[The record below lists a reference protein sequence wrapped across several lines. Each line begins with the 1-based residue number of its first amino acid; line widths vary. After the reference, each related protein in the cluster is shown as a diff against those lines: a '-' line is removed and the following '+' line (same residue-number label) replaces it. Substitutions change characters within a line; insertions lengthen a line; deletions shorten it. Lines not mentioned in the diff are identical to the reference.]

1 MSPPR
6 RSSARRRW
14 RPFRYLLL
22 ALLVLVAATS
32 LALALGLG
40 LGYVDRLRPP
50 LMAAMSA
57 ALGREV
63 TSERLHLRLAGLT
76 PRLTL
81 EQAVL
86 HGRVDP
92 AGPPPVH
99 PTTPTPVVALAPT
112 PPFDPAAAPP
122 ADPAPAPTVDPAV
135 MIPGEPAAVF
145 PAESVAP
152 TRVDPATSTPV
163 EPAVGTR
170 VPRLHLDL
178 DLPASLIAGE
188 PRLKALVLEGLR
200 LRLERDTT
208 GQLAIAGLPL
218 GGEGDVGPALRHF
231 LDQGRF
237 VVTAGEVAWL
247 ERSAGATRQLL
258 TGVELSLDNQ
268 GTGHRLELQAAL
280 AGEPQGGTLRL
291 SAKLRGPSDQPSAW
305 SGPVEFF
312 LQSNDLEW
320 LGLTGLPPAFQV
332 AGAGFD
338 LSGQL
343 EIAAA
348 QVLALQGR
356 LDVQGFSVAG
366 QDSAHG
372 PLGLEAGRLEL
383 QVAADSRAGQLQV
396 TAKDLTLRL
405 PAVFGDRPP
414 IRVEQLA
421 GPLDWAID
429 AVKGLSLGT
438 NGMSATNPDLGIH
451 LTFSAR
457 VPWKTPGGDRP
468 MVRDLAPAEA
478 ELDLSGEILNA
489 SAARIRDYLPDP
501 QLRPQA
507 RAWLDRAFP
516 GGRVPW
522 GLIRFQGRLA
532 DFPFRQA
539 PGDFQILLRVEDMAL
554 DFDPDWPRLEGLEGI
569 VHFYNQGLSIATL
582 GGRIHE
588 VPLLEVQASLPDLAE
603 TRFLGVRGTAQ
614 GPFAAA
620 LAFLGASPL
629 RTVLGALP
637 NLLGAE
643 GVARVDLDMDLPLE
657 PDVYP
662 DDHLRLAGALSWPGA
677 ETGAEAG
684 AEAGAETSAGIG
696 AGPEASPG
704 LAGAGG
710 DGPPAARLTLAGT
723 RLALDDLAGA
733 VSFNAEGVTRSR
745 VLGRFL
751 GRPLTL
757 DLERI
762 RDPIGESTGEPIG
775 ETKGEI
781 IGESSRDPLREP
793 IQDGASSE
801 GLTGL
806 RIAGRSAVSELSGY
820 LPAEF
825 LRHLEGEV
833 PWELAVRIPDPP
845 PEAEASTLAADFL
858 LTSSLRGLAVKLPA
872 PLGKAR
878 EAARPLRL
886 AWGVAP
892 GKDLRV
898 RGHYDD
904 LALDLLFAA
913 DARGGREF
921 RRGSL
926 TAGQERTE
934 LPPRAGL
941 RIDGR
946 LDRLDAAG
954 WVDWAAG
961 LPARATTGSP
971 PLTVAGLRI
980 DHLQWGELGLREA
993 VLDLERGARAWEVQ
1007 IESRELAGQL
1017 EIPRQSRP
1025 QSRPEHRPEP
1035 RSESRPDSRSQSR
1048 PASPAEPRAQPRA
1061 QSRAEPLRADI
1072 ARLDLQPFLA
1082 ASPPAAGAKPSR
1094 DRPDRGPAD
1103 PRRAWGLDLVV
1114 ERLRWL
1120 DTELGRLSLL
1130 AEPQAAGLRIAEV
1143 RLIQPG
1149 RLDLQGQGEWVREEG
1164 ETAGARM
1171 TLDLAARTGDLGDLL
1186 RHLGYVSPLAEAPA
1200 EVEARLDWP
1209 GGPGDLSPA
1218 TLQGEIDLAIGKG
1231 SLLDVD
1237 PGMGRV
1243 LGVLNLGALGRR
1255 LALDFTDL
1263 YDRGFVFQDI
1273 KGKLGLRDGKVELV
1287 EPLLIEGTAADVRI
1301 EGRANLL
1308 DQSLDQVATVTPSLG
1323 GGVALASAIAAGP
1336 LVGAA
1341 VLLADQASG
1350 GALDVLGR
1358 HAYDIR
1364 GPWANPEIV
1373 SRDGRAPDDRGASS
1387 GLASPAAT
1395 PPAQEGDGGS
1405 TTTAGS
1411 TFRSRSD
1418 SNSRSNSNT
1427 NTKFSSSSSPS
1438 PSSNS
1443 NSNSESTSTPPI
1455 SPLKGNAFL
1464 DQP

>member
-1 MSPPR
+1 MSPHR
-6 RSSARRRW
+6 RSSARRPW
-14 RPFRYLLL
+14 RLFRYLLL
-22 ALLVLVAATS
+22 ALLVLVAAAS
-32 LALALGLG
+32 LALGLG
-40 LGYVDRLRPP
+40 YTDGLRPH
-50 LMAAMSA
+50 LMAALSA

-63 TSERLHLRLAGLT
+63 TGERLHLGLAGLT

-81 EQAVL
+81 EQVVL

-92 AGPPPVH
+92 AGPPPVDLVA
-99 PTTPTPVVALAPT
+99 PTPVVALAPT
-112 PPFDPAAAPP
+112 PPYDPAAVPP
-122 ADPAPAPTVDPAV
+122 ADPAQAPTVDPAV
-135 MIPGEPAAVF
+135 
-145 PAESVAP
+145 
-152 TRVDPATSTPV
+152 R
-163 EPAVGTR
+163 TR

-200 LRLERDTT
+200 LRLERDAT
-208 GQLAIAGLPL
+208 GQLTIAGLPL
-218 GGEGDVGPALRHF
+218 SGEGDVGSALRDF
-231 LDQGRF
+231 LDQGQF

-247 ERSAGATRQLL
+247 ERSAGTTRHLL

-280 AGEPQGGTLRL
+280 ASEPQGGTLLL
-291 SAKLRGPSDQPSAW
+291 SADLRGPSDQPSAW
-305 SGPVEFF
+305 SGSVEFF
-312 LQSNDLEW
+312 LQSNDLDW
-320 LGLTGLPPAFQV
+320 LGRTGLPPAFQV

-338 LSGQL
+338 LRGQL

-356 LDVQGFSVAG
+356 LDVQALSVAG
-366 QDSAHG
+366 QLPAQGH
-372 PLGLEAGRLEL
+372 LGLEVGRLEL
-383 QVAADSRAGQLQV
+383 QVTADSRAGQLQV

-421 GPLDWAID
+421 GPLDWALD
-429 AVKGLSLGT
+429 AVTGLSLGT
-438 NGMSATNPDLGIH
+438 NGLSATNPDLGVS
-451 LTFSAR
+451 LTFSSR
-457 VPWKTPGGDRP
+457 VPWKTPGGERS
-468 MVRDLAPAEA
+468 VLSDLAPAEA

-489 SAARIRDYLPDP
+489 SAAQIRDYLPDP

-539 PGDFQILLRVEDMAL
+539 PGDFQVLLRVEDMAL

-569 VHFYNQGLSIATL
+569 VHFHNQGLAIATL

-588 VPLLEVQASLPDLAE
+588 VPLLEVQASLPDMAE
-603 TRFLGVRGTAQ
+603 TRFLGIRGTAQ

-629 RTVLGALP
+629 KTVLGALP
-637 NLLGAE
+637 NILGAE

-662 DDHLRLAGALSWPGA
+662 EDRLRLAGALSWPGA
-677 ETGAEAG
+677 GAGSGTGAETG
-684 AEAGAETSAGIG
+684 SGIG
-696 AGPEASPG
+696 AGPETYPG
-704 LAGAGG
+704 LASAGG

-745 VLGRFL
+745 VMGRFL

-762 RDPIGESTGEPIG
+762 REPIGESTGEPIG
-775 ETKGEI
+775 EPKGEI
-781 IGESSRDPLREP
+781 IGESSRDPVREP
-793 IQDGASSE
+793 IRDGASSE

-845 PEAEASTLAADFL
+845 PQVEASTLAADFL
-858 LTSSLRGLAVKLPA
+858 LTSSLRGLGVKLPA

-878 EAARPLRL
+878 EAVRPLRL

-921 RRGSL
+921 QRGSL

-941 RIDGR
+941 QINGR
-946 LDRLDAAG
+946 LARLDAAG

-1017 EIPRQSRP
+1017 EIPRQSR
-1025 QSRPEHRPEP
+1025 
-1035 RSESRPDSRSQSR
+1035 
-1048 PASPAEPRAQPRA
+1048 AQ
-1061 QSRAEPLRADI
+1061 PLRADI

-1082 ASPPAAGAKPSR
+1082 ASPPAADVKPGR
-1094 DRPDRGPAD
+1094 DRPDMGPAD
-1103 PRRAWGLDLVV
+1103 PRRAWGLDLAV

-1120 DTELGRLSLL
+1120 DTELGRFSLR

-1143 RLIQPG
+1143 RLTQSG

-1171 TLDLAARTGDLGDLL
+1171 TLDLAAKTGDLGDLL

-1200 EVEARLDWP
+1200 EVEARLTWP

-1308 DQSLDQVATVTPSLG
+1308 DQSLEQVATVTPSLG

-1387 GLASPAAT
+1387 GLVSPAVTPAT
-1395 PPAQEGDGGS
+1395 LESDGGS
-1405 TTTAGS
+1405 TGTTESTLGS
-1411 TFRSRSD
+1411 RPD
-1418 SNSRSNSNT
+1418 SNSNSS
-1427 NTKFSSSSSPS
+1427 FSSSSYTRSSSSPS
-1438 PSSNS
+1438 PGSNSSSSSSSSSNS
-1443 NSNSESTSTPPI
+1443 PSTAPV

>member
-22 ALLVLVAATS
+22 ALLVLVAAGS
-32 LALALGLG
+32 LALGLG
-40 LGYVDRLRPP
+40 YADGLRPP
-50 LMAAMSA
+50 LMAALSA

-63 TSERLHLRLAGLT
+63 ASERLHLRLVGLT

-81 EQAVL
+81 EQVVL

-92 AGPPPVH
+92 DGPRPVDPVA
-99 PTTPTPVVALAPT
+99 PTQVVALAPI
-112 PPFDPAAAPP
+112 PPFDPAVAPP

-135 MIPGEPAAVF
+135 MIPRDPAAAP
-145 PAESVAP
+145 PADPVALTPIHPAVP
-152 TRVDPATSTPV
+152 TRVDLATATPV
-163 EPAVGTR
+163 DPAGVTR

-200 LRLERDTT
+200 LRLERDAT

-218 GGEGDVGPALRHF
+218 GGEGEVGPALRHF
-231 LDQGRF
+231 LDQGQF

-247 ERSAGATRQLL
+247 ERSAGTTHQLL

-280 AGEPQGGTLRL
+280 AGEPQGGMLRL
-291 SAKLRGPSDQPSAW
+291 SAELRGPSDQPSAW

-320 LGLTGLPPAFQV
+320 LGQTGLPPAFQV
-332 AGAGFD
+332 AGSRFD

-348 QVLALQGR
+348 RVQAFQGR
-356 LDVQGFSVAG
+356 LDVQALSVAG
-366 QDSAHG
+366 QVPAQG

-383 QVAADSRAGQLQV
+383 QVTADGRAGQLQV

-421 GPLDWAID
+421 GPLDWALD
-429 AVKGLSLGT
+429 AVTGLSLGT
-438 NGMSATNPDLGIH
+438 RGLSATNPDLGVS
-451 LTFSAR
+451 LTFSSR
-457 VPWKTPGGDRP
+457 VPWKTPGGERS
-468 MVRDLAPAEA
+468 VLSDLAPAEA
-478 ELDLSGEILNA
+478 ELDLRGKILNA
-489 SAARIRDYLPDP
+489 SAARIRVYLPDP

-539 PGDFQILLRVEDMAL
+539 PGDFQVLLRVEDMAL

-569 VHFYNQGLSIATL
+569 VHFHNQGLAIATL

-588 VPLLEVQASLPDLAE
+588 VPLLKVQASLPDLAE
-603 TRFLGVRGTAQ
+603 TRFLGIRGTAQ

-629 RTVLGALP
+629 KTVLGAIP
-637 NLLGAE
+637 NLLSAE

-662 DDHLRLAGALSWPGA
+662 DDRLRLAGALSWPGA
-677 ETGAEAG
+677 GVGSGTGAEIGAETG

-696 AGPEASPG
+696 AGPEAPPG
-704 LAGAGG
+704 LASAGG

-745 VLGRFL
+745 VQGRFL
-751 GRPLTL
+751 GRPLTM

-762 RDPIGESTGEPIG
+762 RDPIGEPIG
-775 ETKGEI
+775 EPKGAI

-793 IQDGASSE
+793 IRDSVSSE

-845 PEAEASTLAADFL
+845 PQVEASTLAADFL

-878 EAARPLRL
+878 EAVRSLRL

-892 GKDLRV
+892 GEDLRV

-946 LDRLDAAG
+946 LARLDAAG

-980 DHLQWGELGLREA
+980 DHLQWGELGLWEA
-993 VLDLERGARAWEVQ
+993 VLDLEQGARAWEVQ

-1017 EIPRQSRP
+1017 EIPRQSR
-1025 QSRPEHRPEP
+1025 
-1035 RSESRPDSRSQSR
+1035 
-1048 PASPAEPRAQPRA
+1048 AQ
-1061 QSRAEPLRADI
+1061 PLRADI

-1082 ASPPAAGAKPSR
+1082 ASPPAADVKPGR
-1094 DRPDRGPAD
+1094 NRPDTGPAD
-1103 PRRAWGLDLVV
+1103 PRRAWGLDLAV

-1120 DTELGRLSLL
+1120 DTELGRLSLR

-1143 RLIQPG
+1143 RLSLPG

-1171 TLDLAARTGDLGDLL
+1171 TLDLAAKTGDLGDLL

-1200 EVEARLDWP
+1200 EVEARLTWP

-1308 DQSLDQVATVTPSLG
+1308 DQSLEQVATVTPSLG

-1387 GLASPAAT
+1387 GLVSPAVTPAT
-1395 PPAQEGDGGS
+1395 LESDGGS
-1405 TTTAGS
+1405 TGTTESTLGS
-1411 TFRSRSD
+1411 RPD
-1418 SNSRSNSNT
+1418 SNSNSS
-1427 NTKFSSSSSPS
+1427 FSSSSYTRSSSSPS
-1438 PSSNS
+1438 PGSNSSSSSSSSSSSNS
-1443 NSNSESTSTPPI
+1443 PSTAPV

>member
-6 RSSARRRW
+6 RSSAKRPW
-14 RPFRYLLL
+14 RLFRYLLL

-40 LGYVDRLRPP
+40 YVDRLRSP
-50 LMAAMSA
+50 LVAALSA
-57 ALGREV
+57 ALGGEV
-63 TSERLHLRLAGLT
+63 TSERLVLGLAGLT

-81 EQAVL
+81 EQVVL

-92 AGPPPVH
+92 DGPPPVD
-99 PTTPTPVVALAPT
+99 PAAPTPV
-112 PPFDPAAAPP
+112 DPA
-122 ADPAPAPTVDPAV
+122 
-135 MIPGEPAAVF
+135 E
-145 PAESVAP
+145 
-152 TRVDPATSTPV
+152 
-163 EPAVGTR
+163 GTR

-188 PRLKALVLEGLR
+188 PRLKSLVLEGLR
-200 LRLERDTT
+200 LRLERDAT
-208 GQLAIAGLPL
+208 GQLTIAGLPL
-218 GGEGDVGPALRHF
+218 SGEGDVGPALRHF
-231 LDQGRF
+231 LDQGRLG
-237 VVTAGEVAWL
+237 VIAGEIVWL
-247 ERSAGATRQLL
+247 NRTTGTTRHLL
-258 TGVELSLDNQ
+258 SGVELTLDNREA
-268 GTGHRLELQAAL
+268 GHRLELQAAL
-280 AGEPQGGTLRL
+280 AGAPQGGTLRL
-291 SAKLRGPSDQPSAW
+291 SADLHGLSDQPLAW
-305 SGPVEFF
+305 TGPVEFF
-312 LQSNDLEW
+312 LQSKDLDW
-320 LGLTGLPPAFQV
+320 LGLAGLPPAFQV
-332 AGAGFD
+332 TGAGFD
-338 LSGQL
+338 LSGRL

-348 QVLALQGR
+348 QVLAIQGR
-356 LDVQGFSVAG
+356 LDVQALSVAG
-366 QDSAHG
+366 QVPAQG

-383 QVAADSRAGQLQV
+383 QVTANSRAGQLQV

-421 GPLDWAID
+421 GPLDWALD
-429 AVKGLSLGT
+429 AKTGLSLGT
-438 NGMSATNPDLGIH
+438 QGLSATNPDLGMH
-451 LTFSAR
+451 LTFIAQ

-468 MVRDLAPAEA
+468 VLSDLAPAAA

-489 SAARIRDYLPDP
+489 SAAQIRDYLPDP
-501 QLRPQA
+501 KLRPQA

-522 GLIRFQGRLA
+522 GMIRFQGRLA

-539 PGDFQILLRVEDMAL
+539 PGDFQVLLRVEDMAL

-569 VHFYNQGLSIATL
+569 VHFHNQGLAIATL

-603 TRFLGVRGTAQ
+603 TRFLGIRGTAQ
-614 GPFAAA
+614 GPFVAA

-629 RTVLGALP
+629 KSVLGALP
-637 NLLGAE
+637 NLLDAE

-662 DDHLRLAGALSWPGA
+662 DDRLRLAGALSWPGSGTGA
-677 ETGAEAG
+677 ETGEAI
-684 AEAGAETSAGIG
+684 GAETGAGIG
-696 AGPEASPG
+696 AGPEKYPG

-775 ETKGEI
+775 ELKGEI
-781 IGESSRDPLREP
+781 IGESSRDAFREP
-793 IQDGASSE
+793 IRDGASSE

-845 PEAEASTLAADFL
+845 PQAEASTLAADFL

-872 PLGKAR
+872 PLGKGRGAD
-878 EAARPLRL
+878 RPLRL

-892 GKDLRV
+892 GEDLRV

-913 DARGGREF
+913 DTRGGREF

-934 LPPRAGL
+934 LPPTPGL

-946 LDRLDAAG
+946 LARLDAAG

-980 DHLQWGELGLREA
+980 DHLQWGGLGLREA
-993 VLDLERGARAWEVQ
+993 VLDLERGARVWEVL
-1007 IESRELAGQL
+1007 IESRELAGHL

-1025 QSRPEHRPEP
+1025 
-1035 RSESRPDSRSQSR
+1035 
-1048 PASPAEPRAQPRA
+1048 
-1061 QSRAEPLRADI
+1061 EPLRADI

-1082 ASPPAAGAKPSR
+1082 ASPPAADAKPGR
-1094 DRPDRGPAD
+1094 DRPEPGPID
-1103 PRRAWGLDLVV
+1103 PRRAWGLDLAV

-1120 DTELGRLSLL
+1120 DTELGRFSLRT
-1130 AEPQAAGLRIAEV
+1130 EPQAAGLRIAEV
-1143 RLIQPG
+1143 QLTQPG
-1149 RLDLQGQGEWVREEG
+1149 RLDLRGQGEWISEEG
-1164 ETAGARM
+1164 ETAAPRM

-1200 EVEARLDWP
+1200 EVEARLTWP
-1209 GGPGDLSPA
+1209 GGPGDFSPA
-1218 TLQGEIDLAIGKG
+1218 TLHGEIDLAIGKG

-1273 KGKLGLRDGKVELV
+1273 KGKLSLQGGQVELV

-1308 DQSLDQVATVTPSLG
+1308 DQSLEQVATVTPSLG
-1323 GGVALASAIAAGP
+1323 GSVALASAIAAGP

-1350 GALDVLGR
+1350 GALDALGR

-1373 SRDGRAPDDRGASS
+1373 SRDGRALDDRGASS
-1387 GLASPAAT
+1387 GLASPAVT
-1395 PPAQEGDGGS
+1395 PAVRDGLGDPTTNTES
-1405 TTTAGS
+1405 TL
-1411 TFRSRSD
+1411 RSRSESNFGTN
-1418 SNSRSNSNT
+1418 SNSKSSPSLGSQANANANANANT
-1427 NTKFSSSSSPS
+1427 NTSSSPSLS

-1443 NSNSESTSTPPI
+1443 NSPSTATVPI

>member
-14 RPFRYLLL
+14 RPFRYPLL
-22 ALLVLVAATS
+22 ALLVLVAAAS
-32 LALALGLG
+32 LALGLG
-40 LGYVDRLRPP
+40 YADRLRPP
-50 LMAAMSA
+50 LMAALSA

-63 TSERLHLRLAGLT
+63 TSERLHLGLAGLT

-81 EQAVL
+81 DKVVV

-92 AGPPPVH
+92 AGPPPVG
-99 PTTPTPVVALAPT
+99 PEATTS
-112 PPFDPAAAPP
+112 
-122 ADPAPAPTVDPAV
+122 VDPAGG
-135 MIPGEPAAVF
+135 I
-145 PAESVAP
+145 
-152 TRVDPATSTPV
+152 
-163 EPAVGTR
+163 R

-188 PRLKALVLEGLR
+188 PRLKALVLEGPR
-200 LRLERDTT
+200 LRLERDAT

-237 VVTAGEVAWL
+237 MVTAGEVAWR
-247 ERSAGATRQLL
+247 ERSAGTTRHLL
-258 TGVELSLDNQ
+258 TGVELSVDNQ
-268 GTGHRLELQAAL
+268 GTGHRLELQAVL
-280 AGEPQGGTLRL
+280 AGEPHGGSLRL
-291 SAKLRGPSDQPSAW
+291 SAELRGPSDQPSAW

-312 LQSNDLEW
+312 LQSSDMDW
-320 LGLTGLPPAFQV
+320 LGRTGLPPAFQV
-332 AGAGFD
+332 AGAEFD
-338 LSGQL
+338 LRGQL

-348 QVLALQGR
+348 RVLALQGR
-356 LDVQGFSVAG
+356 LDVQGLSVVG
-366 QDSAHG
+366 QIPAQG

-383 QVAADSRAGQLQV
+383 QVTADSRAGQLQV

-421 GPLDWAID
+421 GPLDWALD
-429 AVKGLSLGT
+429 AKTGLSLGT
-438 NGMSATNPDLGIH
+438 QGLSATNPDLGMH
-451 LTFSAR
+451 LTFIAQ

-468 MVRDLAPAEA
+468 VLSDLAPAAA

-489 SAARIRDYLPDP
+489 SAAQIRDYLPDP
-501 QLRPQA
+501 KLRPQA

-522 GLIRFQGRLA
+522 GMIRFQGRLA

-539 PGDFQILLRVEDMAL
+539 PGDFQVLLRVEDMAL

-569 VHFYNQGLSIATL
+569 VHFHNQGLAIATL

-603 TRFLGVRGTAQ
+603 TRFLGIRGTAQ
-614 GPFAAA
+614 GPFVAA

-629 RTVLGALP
+629 KSVLGALP
-637 NLLGAE
+637 NLLDAE

-662 DDHLRLAGALSWPGA
+662 DDRLRLAGALSWPGSGTGA
-677 ETGAEAG
+677 ETGEAI
-684 AEAGAETSAGIG
+684 GAETGAGIG
-696 AGPEASPG
+696 AGPEKYPG

-745 VLGRFL
+745 VQGRFL
-751 GRPLTL
+751 GRPLTM

-762 RDPIGESTGEPIG
+762 RDPIGEPIG
-775 ETKGEI
+775 EPKGAI

-793 IQDGASSE
+793 IRDSVSSE

-845 PEAEASTLAADFL
+845 PQVEASTLAADFL

-872 PLGKAR
+872 PLGKGR
-878 EAARPLRL
+878 EADRPLRL

-892 GKDLRV
+892 GEDLRI

-904 LALDLLFAA
+904 LALDLLFVA

-946 LDRLDAAG
+946 LARLDAAN
-954 WVDWAAG
+954 WVDWATG
-961 LPARATTGSP
+961 LPTGATAGGA
-971 PLTVAGLRI
+971 PLSVAGLRI
-980 DHLQWGELGLREA
+980 DHLQWGDLGLREV
-993 VLDLERGARAWEVQ
+993 VLDLEQGQRTWEVQ
-1007 IESRELAGQL
+1007 IESRELAGHL

-1025 QSRPEHRPEP
+1025 QSRPE
-1035 RSESRPDSRSQSR
+1035 
-1048 PASPAEPRAQPRA
+1048 SPAEPRA

-1082 ASPPAAGAKPSR
+1082 ATPPVAGTKPGGDRR
-1094 DRPDRGPAD
+1094 DTGPAD
-1103 PRRAWGLDLVV
+1103 PRRAWGLDLAV

-1120 DTELGRLSLL
+1120 DTELGRLSLR

-1143 RLIQPG
+1143 RLTQPG
-1149 RLDLQGQGEWVREEG
+1149 RLDLQGRGEWVREEG

-1200 EVEARLDWP
+1200 EVEARLTWP

-1255 LALDFTDL
+1255 LTLDFTDL

-1273 KGKLGLRDGKVELV
+1273 KGKLGLREGQVELV
-1287 EPLLIEGTAADVRI
+1287 APLLIEGTAADVKI

-1308 DQSLDQVATVTPSLG
+1308 DQSLEQVATVTPSLG

-1350 GALDVLGR
+1350 GALDMLGR

-1373 SRDGRAPDDRGASS
+1373 SRDGRTLDDRGASS
-1387 GLASPAAT
+1387 GLASPAVI
-1395 PPAQEGDGGS
+1395 PAARDNGGGP
-1405 TTTAGS
+1405 TTTAESVLG
-1411 TFRSRSD
+1411 SRSD
-1418 SNSRSNSNT
+1418 SSSRPHSTSESSSKTSANNT
-1427 NTKFSSSSSPS
+1427 SSRSSSSSSSSPSSSPSPS

-1443 NSNSESTSTPPI
+1443 ESNSASTSTPPV

-1464 DQP
+1464 DPP